1 MHMSATAR
9 HLHVEVIV
17 LVLLVKFWAPCA
29 RPQAWTWVN
38 EGKSPL
44 RPKWG
49 YVSEAVGDS
58 LLIKVCRA

>member
-1 MHMSATAR
+1 M
-9 HLHVEVIV
+9 HVEVIV